1 MRFYSD
7 SGVPD
12 DTPHDENEPV
22 KVAIVDDD
30 IVILNLLKGTFESI
44 GTECDTFLSGTE
56 FLTGVNKFK
65 YDLIILD
72 ILMPGI
78 SGFDTLRRLQV
89 LPNIAPI
96 IVYSQAVQKEMA
108 IQALSLGAK
117 TYLIKPQ
124 KPEVIIQKAKELLNG
139 KL

>member
-1 MRFYSD
+1 
-7 SGVPD
+7 
-12 DTPHDENEPV
+12 
-22 KVAIVDDD
+22 
-30 IVILNLLKGTFESI
+30 
-44 GTECDTFLSGTE
+44 
-56 FLTGVNKFK
+56 
-65 YDLIILD
+65 
-72 ILMPGI
+72 MPGI

-108 IQALSLGAK
+108 VQALSLGAK
-117 TYLIKPQ
+117 SYLIKPQ